1 MNLIID
7 STLSEPPR
15 EISCFRDVTMY
26 SKVFHF
32 ENVLLSC
39 KMGTRSMYWNWL
51 KNNGAHDFISY
62 VLHEGELESG
72 ALIHPEKGDIVV
84 DRINAFNLNYIITR
98 LKKISNNL

>member
-7 STLSEPPR
+7 STLSEPPS
-15 EISCFRDVTMY
+15 EMSCFRDVTMY
-26 SKVFHF
+26 SKVFRF

-72 ALIHPEKGDIVV
+72 ALIHPKKGDIVI
-84 DRINAFNLNYIITR
+84 DRINALNLNYIITR
-98 LKKISNNL
+98 LKQISDNL